1 MIKINNK
8 PALPSV
14 CEACQLGKSKC
25 LPFDLSAN
33 RSAEP
38 SELIHCDLWPLLLLC
53 LGLTINTMWVLLLT
67 TVPGSYGAIHWR
79 IKQIFLCIYSVW
91 ENGVYS
97 IRKAY
102 KGVSFWW
109 WRREFKSEKL
119 KRHFQNSGVL
129 HKYNCPYTPQ
139 QAGVVERRHRS
150 IVETGRTMLFHS
162 KMPLK
167 YWNES
172 FQTTVFLHNKLPLK
186 VLINNKSP

>member
-25 LPFDLSAN
+25 LPFDLSVN

-119 KRHFQNSGVL
+119 KRHFQNSGVSPTSRCGWKKTSI
-129 HKYNCPYTPQ
+129 HSWDWSYNVISLQNATQILEWELPDYSFLAQ
-139 QAGVVERRHRS
+139 QIA
-150 IVETGRTMLFHS
+150 I
-162 KMPLK
+162 
-167 YWNES
+167 ES
-172 FQTTVFLHNKLPLK
+172 ANK
-186 VLINNKSP
+186 